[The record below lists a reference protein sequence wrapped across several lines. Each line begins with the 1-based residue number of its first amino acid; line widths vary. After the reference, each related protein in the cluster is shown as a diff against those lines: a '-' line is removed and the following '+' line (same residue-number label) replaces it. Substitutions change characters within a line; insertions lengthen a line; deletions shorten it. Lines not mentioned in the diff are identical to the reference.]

1 MKVASSGVVGLVLV
15 LDGCWPRPSLTCSFV
30 NVARRGCLPQ
40 PRARP
45 PLSLGGLSLDD
56 DNHVSQVEVC
66 ARDSRAEEEAHC
78 NIDLDDDDEDL
89 DSSGP
94 GSDNDDIGGLGQRC
108 GETSAAVTAT
118 AAGGGGSAA
127 YGPTRLV
134 HMTRSQTR
142 SANGSV
148 AVNGDGGAAGGG
160 SGSVPVRCGGNA
172 RPAPA
177 AAPNGLVVRVL
188 ADGEE
193 RDDDEAEGDVEV
205 DVPGSLGPLGL
216 AHKYPSFDTEGEEE
230 DDEDEDD
237 GGWGQVVVKPVK
249 VARWDKQGQR
259 SKHLLSL
266 NQLRALII
274 ARAESTPQ
282 KAIYRRAAKL
292 GVFAT
297 VCLPALFTVCT
308 MFAYAWVNAGAPCA
322 ADAVG
327 GQAAAAA
334 FEGSPLGGG
343 VSGDGGNDVRESC
356 VFDAGSEGC
365 GRIELEALAMEALRR
380 AARAVWALLLRAAR
394 PELGDGAAAA
404 VSAISLCSVAFVA
417 LPAFHAL
424 EDAEQTY
431 QRRYMYSK
439 FFCALTSSQRA
450 RKHRLPYFSL
460 KNVANIRVWLALRA
474 GKTWLRRHRR
484 ERRADAVVSSAFF
497 LCLALLAAI
506 LAEAISREARFLSTV
521 IHWELLVWCCFI
533 SFFLLRYLTL
543 GSNTNNRYRDT
554 SVLLTEQINV
564 QLRILQNS
572 TNREASNK
580 ARKRERLGVSTNVLK
595 LATKLLKELDGP
607 NKLSGLSMN
616 PVLYNVTRVV
626 LVSALSGVM
635 SDTLGFSVKLWKVIS
650 FK

>member
-1 MKVASSGVVGLVLV
+1 MIGAVFGIGYGSVVAAGGWEALRVPLDGAGGISEGLGSSSSSSGSGS
-15 LDGCWPRPSLTCSFV
+15 DGAGSSDRGGGGGGGVSRRRCRGGEGG
-30 NVARRGCLPQ
+30 RGCLTEKTGDISFAAQ
-40 PRARP
+40 
-45 PLSLGGLSLDD
+45 
-56 DNHVSQVEVC
+56 VC

-108 GETSAAVTAT
+108 GETSAAVTAA

-160 SGSVPVRCGGNA
+160 SGSVPVRRGGNA

-205 DVPGSLGPLGL
+205 DVPGPLGPLGL

-292 GVFAT
+292 VRINCRLLGSAT
-297 VCLPALFTVCT
+297 V
-308 MFAYAWVNAGAPCA
+308 M
-322 ADAVG
+322 
-327 GQAAAAA
+327 
-334 FEGSPLGGG
+334 
-343 VSGDGGNDVRESC
+343 
-356 VFDAGSEGC
+356 
-365 GRIELEALAMEALRR
+365 
-380 AARAVWALLLRAAR
+380 
-394 PELGDGAAAA
+394 
-404 VSAISLCSVAFVA
+404 
-417 LPAFHAL
+417 
-424 EDAEQTY
+424 
-431 QRRYMYSK
+431 
-439 FFCALTSSQRA
+439 
-450 RKHRLPYFSL
+450 
-460 KNVANIRVWLALRA
+460 
-474 GKTWLRRHRR
+474 
-484 ERRADAVVSSAFF
+484 
-497 LCLALLAAI
+497 
-506 LAEAISREARFLSTV
+506 
-521 IHWELLVWCCFI
+521 
-533 SFFLLRYLTL
+533 
-543 GSNTNNRYRDT
+543 
-554 SVLLTEQINV
+554 
-564 QLRILQNS
+564 
-572 TNREASNK
+572 
-580 ARKRERLGVSTNVLK
+580 
-595 LATKLLKELDGP
+595 
-607 NKLSGLSMN
+607 
-616 PVLYNVTRVV
+616 
-626 LVSALSGVM
+626 
-635 SDTLGFSVKLWKVIS
+635 
-650 FK
+650 